1 MEDTFSFCPRRL
13 GEHQARPRLCLPAG
27 ENREPSNLGNHVFRK
42 AARGDPPPSSI
53 KATAVLQA
61 HGIRVRWVEQS
72 GDWGRGPER
81 VSHHSR
87 SHSPP
92 AAWERTGLGCLGTAH
107 LHLLSPQFLRNSL
120 KKTRGSNWS
129 LRLSK
134 ELNNQIESFDSP
146 SLEKVCP
153 HSVKTVQ
160 TGKGHQ
166 GQWDGVPHC
175 G

>member
-1 MEDTFSFCPRRL
+1 M
-13 GEHQARPRLCLPAG
+13 
-27 ENREPSNLGNHVFRK
+27 
-42 AARGDPPPSSI
+42 
-53 KATAVLQA
+53 
-61 HGIRVRWVEQS
+61 
-72 GDWGRGPER
+72 
-81 VSHHSR
+81 SHHSR

-92 AAWERTGLGCLGTAH
+92 EAWERTGLGSFDTVH
-107 LHLLSPQFLRNSL
+107 RHLLPPQFLRNSL

-153 HSVKTVQ
+153 HSFRTVQ
-160 TGKGHQ
+160 TGRGLQ
-166 GQWDGVPHC
+166 RRWGGGSHC